1 MEAISSCTWSAVNNG
16 AIENLDRVLKLNTT
30 CKALQDIVS
39 GEEVLTGL
47 GSADLTN
54 YIKEVT
60 ANDGFADPDYSLRD
74 AVTVQRII
82 GATTGE
88 GAEDYKIIYMHLN
101 QVDSAGHSFG
111 YNKQPYARAVSRVD
125 TLIGRLYDAYNEAG
139 MAGNTLFIFCTD
151 HGHRY
156 AQDGTGHGGNSE
168 VERNVTFAI
177 AGKTVRQGKPGKYV
191 NTDLAP
197 IVTYALGV
205 KGNKNWQ
212 GRVPYKMFTTLG

>member
-1 MEAISSCTWSAVNNG
+1 
-16 AIENLDRVLKLNTT
+16 
-30 CKALQDIVS
+30 
-39 GEEVLTGL
+39 
-47 GSADLTN
+47 
-54 YIKEVT
+54 
-60 ANDGFADPDYSLRD
+60 
-74 AVTVQRII
+74 
-82 GATTGE
+82 
-88 GAEDYKIIYMHLN
+88 MHLN

-125 TLIGRLYDAYNEAG
+125 TLIGRLYDAYNEENL
-139 MAGNTLFIFCTD
+139 AGNTLFIFCTD

-168 VERNVTFAI
+168 VERTVTFAI
-177 AGKTVRQGKPGKYV
+177 AGKTVKAGKPGKYV

-212 GRVPYKMFTTLG
+212 GRVPYNMFTTLG